1 MHATDQLLER
11 LDPVVREVLAE
22 SGALLSGHFALTS
35 GKHSLF
41 YFQATRLLQHPRMAS
56 MAAAAAAAHF
66 EKLRVDATLAP
77 AVGGIVWGFAL
88 AQRFPGC
95 RALFAERVDGRLTI
109 RRGFAIEPG
118 WSILLAEDVITT
130 GGTAEDL
137 RALAAESGAEVV
149 GLAALADRSGRSY
162 DPGVELFSWAE
173 VTIPLWEPA
182 DCPLCLEG
190 STAVKP
196 GSRGLS

>member
-1 MHATDQLLER
+1 
-11 LDPVVREVLAE
+11 
-22 SGALLSGHFALTS
+22 
-35 GKHSLF
+35 
-41 YFQATRLLQHPRMAS
+41 

-66 EKLRVDATLAP
+66 ENLRVDATLAP
-77 AVGGIVWGFAL
+77 AVGGVVWGFAL

-173 VTIPLWEPA
+173 VTIPLWEPT